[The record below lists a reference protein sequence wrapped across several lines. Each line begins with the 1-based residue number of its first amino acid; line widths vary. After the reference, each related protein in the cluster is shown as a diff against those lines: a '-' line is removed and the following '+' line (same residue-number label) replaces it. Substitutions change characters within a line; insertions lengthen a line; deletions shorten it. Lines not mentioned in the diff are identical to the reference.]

1 MIFHPR
7 IMSKWLAWA
16 EVALVSAVT
25 IVPRI
30 LTLGGTFVVNDE
42 TLYWDWSNQFVR
54 ALLRG
59 DWGATLVGKA
69 YPSVTI
75 MWVQAVGFALRWL
88 WAWLTG
94 ALTPQFY
101 YQLALDRPLDFAL
114 LAERRLPM
122 ALANA
127 AIVILLYL
135 YARQLLGRKVALIAG
150 LLIGLD
156 PFLLSDART
165 MRGDSLM
172 AGLMVLSVLSLLLAS
187 RRQSW
192 RHLVISAVMA
202 GLALLDKMTAL
213 PLIALGAAL
222 LGGEG
227 AMQAWAV
234 RGAIQHRLRRFWEVG
249 GRALLMWLVV
259 VTLTCVVLWPALWA
273 APGSVWE
280 GLATQA
286 STSIEGRPTYFMGR
300 YSETDPFPLFYPV
313 NFFFRCTPLTLMGLA
328 LLLVAAV
335 EFVRRRRRGETLFTP
350 LTVSLLVLAAY
361 NLLNM
366 GAMTAGVLKRG
377 WYMLPIVPSTL
388 LLAAQGWVW
397 LAERVRRRW
406 PSFADSPA
414 WQPVSWAAVGGML
427 VIQVVQA
434 VPYHP
439 YYFTYW
445 NPFASGEFVSQLEM
459 LNWGLDT
466 SLAARWLNAQPAPQG
481 LKVAMRPSFREF
493 APMFKGEIIPFTAA
507 APWVQADY
515 IVLRERH
522 VQLGEHEP
530 EQLAYL
536 QQSSPVYTLT
546 LNSVAF
552 GWIYRGP
559 DAQIGADSQLA
570 GKATLLG
577 YDLPPLPLRAEQPD
591 PFRIFWDNEGLAADE
606 HLVVR
611 LVDADGFEWAKA
623 PVVPRPGFES
633 ASQTKHAVVES
644 QADLRLPVGTPPGLF
659 FLKIGVQ
666 KDQGPQWIGDFT
678 LPASYDRITV
688 AKTAMVSAEPPLA
701 HVASQSFGDGLLLLG
716 YNLPETLSSAE
727 NTVDLY
733 WQAQRDMQ
741 KDYVLALRLLDQ
753 AGQEAWYRLARPA
766 RGIYPTPGWQ
776 AGEVVRDPWSMPSAD
791 KVAPGSYTL
800 ELEIYEG
807 DTGRSVGKTTLGPV
821 TLVAV
826 AQ

>member
-1 MIFHPR
+1 MVFHSR
-7 IMSKWLAWA
+7 IASKWLAWA
-16 EVALVSAVT
+16 EVVLVSAVAV
-25 IVPRI
+25 VPRV

-42 TLYWDWSNQFVR
+42 TLYWDWSNQFAN
-54 ALLRG
+54 ALQRG

-127 AIVILLYL
+127 ALVILIYL
-135 YARQLLGRKVALIAG
+135 YARRLWDRKVALIAG

-156 PFLLSDART
+156 PFLLSDTRT
-165 MRGDSLM
+165 MRGDALM
-172 AGLMVLSVLSLLLAS
+172 AGLMTLSVLSLLLA
-187 RRQSW
+187 RRLQSW
-192 RHLVISAVMA
+192 RHLVVSAVVA

-222 LGGEG
+222 LAGEG
-227 AMQAWAV
+227 LTQAWAAQ
-234 RGAIQHRLRRFWEVG
+234 GAMPHRLRRFWKTAG
-249 GRALLMWLVV
+249 MALLVWLAVV
-259 VTLTCVVLWPALWA
+259 ALTCVILWPALWA

-280 GLATQA
+280 GLTTQA
-286 STSIEGRPTYFMGR
+286 ATSIEGRPTYFMGR

-313 NFFFRCTPLTLMGLA
+313 NFFFRCTPLTLIGLA

-335 EFVRRRRRGETLFTP
+335 EFIRRRRHGETLFTP
-350 LTVSLLVLAAY
+350 LTVSLLVLGVY

-366 GAMTAGVLKRG
+366 GMMTAGVLKRG

-397 LAERVRRRW
+397 LAERIRQRW
-406 PSFADSPA
+406 PDFANRPV
-414 WQPVSWAAVGGML
+414 WQPLSWAAVGGML

-434 VPYHP
+434 IPYHP

-466 SLAARWLNAQPAPQG
+466 SLAAQWLNTQPAPQE

-493 APMFKGEIIPFTAA
+493 VPMFKGESIPFTAN

-522 VQLGEHEP
+522 VQLGEHDP

-536 QQSSPVYTLT
+536 QHSSPVYTLT
-546 LNSVAF
+546 LNDVSF

-559 DAQIGADSQLA
+559 AAQIGANSQLT

-577 YDLPPLPLRAEQPD
+577 YDLPSRPLLADQSD
-591 PFRIFWDNEGLAADE
+591 PFRVFWSNEGLASDE
-606 HLVVR
+606 HLVAR
-611 LVDADGFEWAKA
+611 LVDGDGFVWAKA
-623 PVVPRPGFES
+623 PVLPRPGFES
-633 ASQTKHAVVES
+633 DSQTKNAIVES
-644 QADLRLPVGTPPGLF
+644 QVDLRLPVGTPPGLF
-659 FLKIGVQ
+659 FLKIGVE
-666 KDQGPQWIGDFT
+666 KDQSKQAIGDFT

-688 AKTAMVSAEPPLA
+688 AKTTAVSAAPPLA
-701 HVASQSFGDGLLLLG
+701 YVASQPFGDGLLLLG
-716 YNLPETLSSAE
+716 YNLPETLSSSE
-727 NTVDLY
+727 GTVDLY
-733 WQAQRDMQ
+733 WQAQRNMQ
-741 KDYVLALRLLDQ
+741 KDYVLALRLLDE

-776 AGEVVRDPWSMPSAD
+776 AGEVVRDPWSMPAAD
-791 KVAPGSYTL
+791 KAAPGSYTV

-807 DTGRSVGKTTLGPV
+807 DTGRSVGKTTLGQV
-821 TLVAV
+821 TLVAA